1 MRVGIRVRVRF
12 SVRILGIRLETG
24 SGSGFELGAVSGFWV
39 WDLGFTVRG
48 WKCHHTMCENQPFK
62 NSLTKSLLE

>member
-1 MRVGIRVRVRF
+1 MRVGIRARVRF
-12 SVRILGIRLETG
+12 SVRILGIKLETG
-24 SGSGFELGAVSGFWV
+24 SGFWV

-48 WKCHHTMCENQPFK
+48 WKCHHAMCENQPFK

>member
-1 MRVGIRVRVRF
+1 MRVGIRARVRF

-39 WDLGFTVRG
+39 WDLG
-48 WKCHHTMCENQPFK
+48 
-62 NSLTKSLLE
+62 